1 MIAAATMDLR
11 PDFAREVEHWKVAA
25 ERLADPESV
34 ASAAAWQS
42 LELYLGIALRQML
55 AGVVARLR
63 VLASDVDTFVRTA
76 PASISSDALQAR
88 VVELREAYLRA
99 ETTVDFYAD
108 VLATRSIPKIAAL
121 LRSCDHIATRSM
133 AEALAPLG
141 KETPAALSY
150 MDRGLGA
157 SILKYNL
164 RLFDGTATNPV
175 ATIKVTRHNLL
186 RPSALI
192 HEAGHQV
199 AFTLGWTPEVLE
211 SVRRTLGD
219 GELGSY
225 WSSTVSEICADA
237 FAHVHTGYAA
247 AVALHDVLDGTDAA
261 VFRFIP
267 GDPHPVSYVRVLLA
281 IHMCRRTFGSGPW
294 DRLADAWVV
303 KHPISR
309 CPFEVR
315 GLLEHC
321 VRTVPQ
327 VAELLLFTRY
337 SAFEA
342 RSLAA
347 LIPPERVS
355 PASLAKLERDA
366 GPAAGTSPY
375 WGWNEAI
382 RLLALHGYRAGMD
395 ALGLRGAVLGQE
407 SWMLRLGAAVRT

>member
-199 AFTLGWTPEVLE
+199 AF
-211 SVRRTLGD
+211 
-219 GELGSY
+219 
-225 WSSTVSEICADA
+225 A
-237 FAHVHTGYAA
+237 
-247 AVALHDVLDGTDAA
+247 
-261 VFRFIP
+261 
-267 GDPHPVSYVRVLLA
+267 
-281 IHMCRRTFGSGPW
+281 
-294 DRLADAWVV
+294 
-303 KHPISR
+303 
-309 CPFEVR
+309 
-315 GLLEHC
+315 GLLETANWAPIG
-321 VRTVPQ
+321 RVPCP
-327 VAELLLFTRY
+327 R
-337 SAFEA
+337 SAPTPSPTCTLDTPQ
-342 RSLAA
+342 RSRCMMCWTEPTPLSSAS
-347 LIPPERVS
+347 S
-355 PASLAKLERDA
+355 PATR
-366 GPAAGTSPY
+366 
-375 WGWNEAI
+375 I
-382 RLLALHGYRAGMD
+382 RFHTC
-395 ALGLRGAVLGQE
+395 E
-407 SWMLRLGAAVRT
+407 CF